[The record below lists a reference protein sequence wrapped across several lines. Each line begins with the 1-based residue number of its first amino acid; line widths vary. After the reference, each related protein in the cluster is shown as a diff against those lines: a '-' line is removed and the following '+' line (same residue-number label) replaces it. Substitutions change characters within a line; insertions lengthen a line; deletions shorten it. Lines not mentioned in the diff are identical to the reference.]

1 MNILD
6 IIILIPV
13 AWMAYRGFSKGLI
26 IEVATLVALILGIYL
41 SINFSYIVGNFLVEQ
56 FDLTTKY
63 LHIIAFIVTFI
74 GVVLIVHLIGKILEK
89 VVNIVALGFINK
101 LLGGVFGILKAVIF
115 LSVIIMLIN
124 RFDPNQNLITDEKRD
139 SSMFYEHV
147 ESVVP
152 SILPFIDLEKIQESI
167 PKFDGEKD
175 NLEI

>member
-26 IEVATLVALILGIYL
+26 IEIATLAALILGIYF
-41 SINFSYIVGNFLVEQ
+41 SINFSHVVGEFLVEK

-74 GVVLIVHLIGKILEK
+74 GVVIIVYLIGKILEK
-89 VVNIVALGFINK
+89 FVNIVALGFINK
-101 LLGGVFGILKAVIF
+101 LLGGVFGILKAVVL

-124 RFDPNQNLITDEKRD
+124 RFDPNQKLITDKMRD
-139 SSMFYEHV
+139 GSMLYEHV

-152 SILPFIDLEKIQESI
+152 SILPFIDFEKLEKKAEDFSI
-167 PKFDGEKD
+167 
-175 NLEI
+175 

>member
-13 AWMAYRGFSKGLI
+13 AWMAFRGFSKGLI

-41 SINFSYIVGNFLVEQ
+41 SINFSYVAGNFLVEQ

-74 GVVLIVHLIGKILEK
+74 GVVLVVHLIGKILEK
-89 VVNIVALGFINK
+89 VINIVALGLINK
-101 LLGGVFGILKAVIF
+101 LLGGVFGILKAVVL

-152 SILPFIDLEKIQESI
+152 SILPFIDFEEIQENI
-167 PKFDGEKD
+167 PKFDGAGD
-175 NLEI
+175 NLAI

>member
-26 IEVATLVALILGIYL
+26 IEVATLLALILGIYL
-41 SINFSYIVGNFLVEQ
+41 SINFSHIVGNWLVEQ

-63 LHIIAFIVTFI
+63 LHIIAFIITFI
-74 GVVLIVHLIGKILEK
+74 GVVFIVHLIGKVLEK
-89 VVNIVALGFINK
+89 VINIVALGFINK
-101 LLGGVFGILKAVIF
+101 ILGAVFGALKAVVL
-115 LSVIIMLIN
+115 LSVIILLIN
-124 RFDPNQNLITDEKRD
+124 RFDPNQNLITDKKRN

-152 SILPFIDLEKIQESI
+152 SILPFIDWEKIKERMPKIDDLSI
-167 PKFDGEKD
+167 SQS
-175 NLEI
+175 